1 MRLSISHDRHTEDPI
16 EKARW
21 FQSLSIEER
30 AELLC
35 NFTDLILEI
44 NRSKVA
50 TVIQARRALEKPRP
64 DEPTVVLVKREGNTR
79 YVVIRSEG

>member
-44 NRSKVA
+44 NPKLMELKDAQPVA
-50 TVIQARRALEKPRP
+50 GRVR
-64 DEPTVVLVKREGNTR
+64 VLKAT
-79 YVVIRSEG
+79 